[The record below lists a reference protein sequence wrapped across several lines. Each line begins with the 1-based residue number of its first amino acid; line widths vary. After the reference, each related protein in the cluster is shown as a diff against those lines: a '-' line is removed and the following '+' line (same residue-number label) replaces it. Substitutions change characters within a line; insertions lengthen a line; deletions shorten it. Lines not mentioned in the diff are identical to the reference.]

1 MSRRALLGALLGLVP
16 LGGCGF
22 RPVHAPGRGEGRA
35 AAPASAALAAE
46 LAAVRVAPMYE
57 RYGQLFRRSLQNQ
70 LEGRAPGTAARYL
83 LTVAVQNEAEPLGYR
98 QDGTIT
104 RIRMV
109 STARW
114 TLTTDAIPPVPIEQG
129 SARTLD
135 SFNIPDL
142 QFYAAEISREAMD
155 RRLIEELSDRVV
167 QGVAIALGRRLRA

>member
-1 MSRRALLGALLGLVP
+1 MSRRALLGALL

-22 RPVHAPGRGEGRA
+22 RPVYAPGGEGERS
-35 AAPASAALAAE
+35 PATVSAALAAE

-57 RYGQLFRRSLQNQ
+57 RYGQVFRRSLQNQ

-83 LTVAVQNEAEPLGYR
+83 LTVAVQNEVEPLGYR

-104 RIRMV
+104 RVRMV

-114 TLTTDAIPPVPIEQG
+114 TLTTDAIPPVPIDQG
-129 SARTLD
+129 TARTLD
-135 SFNIPDL
+135 AFNIPDL

-155 RRLIEELSDRVV
+155 RRLIEELSGRVV
-167 QGVAIALGRRLRA
+167 QGVAVALGRRLRG